1 MREDEKSSSLSFCQ
15 FLLTHEFLS
24 GAYDMTEF
32 VPSCYEEKL
41 SSYLNDYGIEATSE
55 QVQGLLKHLELVIE
69 KNKVVNLTRIT
80 NVEEALVLHILDS
93 LLPLTLPE
101 VSERLSKAYLDMGTG
116 AGFPGIP
123 IGLLSGSQGVLI
135 DSVGKKISAVNEFC
149 SELSLE
155 KVHGEH
161 GRLEELAVTHR
172 GEFGLVFARAVAQA
186 NVLVEYAT
194 PFLAKNGLLVLEKA
208 NPEMSEINASNK
220 AAKICGLRMLEPV
233 EFELPDNLGHRTILL
248 YIKDNQ
254 PSIKLPRRTGLAKQS
269 PLGL

>member
-1 MREDEKSSSLSFCQ
+1 MTNFDYSLYQ
-15 FLLTHEFLS
+15 
-24 GAYDMTEF
+24 
-32 VPSCYEEKL
+32 EKL
-41 SSYLNDYGIEATSE
+41 FGYLDDYGILATSN
-55 QVQGLLKHLELVIE
+55 QVQGLLRHLDLVIE

-80 NVEEALVLHILDS
+80 NVEDALVLHILDS

-149 SELSLE
+149 DELGLK

-186 NVLVEYAT
+186 NVLVEYAS
-194 PFLAKNGLLVLEKA
+194 PFLAKNGMLVLEKA
-208 NPEMSEINASNK
+208 NPLMAEINASNK
-220 AAKICGLRMLEPV
+220 AAKICGMRMLEPV
-233 EFELPDNLGHRTILL
+233 EFELPHDLGHRTILL
-248 YIKDNQ
+248 YVKDGS

-269 PLGL
+269 PLGV

>member
-1 MREDEKSSSLSFCQ
+1 
-15 FLLTHEFLS
+15 
-24 GAYDMTEF
+24 MTDFEL
-32 VPSCYEEKL
+32 SCYEEKL
-41 SSYLNDYGIEATSE
+41 SGYLTDYGIQASAN

-149 SELSLE
+149 DELGLE
-155 KVHGEH
+155 KVHGKH

-194 PFLAKNGLLVLEKA
+194 PFLAKNGMLVLEKA
-208 NPEMSEINASNK
+208 KPEMTEINASNK

-233 EFELPDNLGHRTILL
+233 EFELPNELGHRTILM
-248 YIKDNQ
+248 YIKENQ

-269 PLGL
+269 PLGI

>member
-1 MREDEKSSSLSFCQ
+1 MTNFDYSFYQ
-15 FLLTHEFLS
+15 
-24 GAYDMTEF
+24 
-32 VPSCYEEKL
+32 EKL
-41 SSYLNDYGIEATSE
+41 SGYFTEYGIQASNE
-55 QVQGLLKHLELVIE
+55 QIQRLLKYLDLVIE

-101 VSERLSKAYLDMGTG
+101 VSERLSKTYLDMGTG

-149 SELSLE
+149 DELGLD

-172 GEFGLVFARAVAQA
+172 GEFALVFARAVAQA
-186 NVLVEYAT
+186 NVLVEYAA
-194 PFLAKNGLLVLEKA
+194 PFLAKNGILVLEKA
-208 NPEMSEINASNK
+208 NPQMSEINASNK

-233 EFELPDNLGHRTILL
+233 EFELPNNFGHRTILL
-248 YIKDNQ
+248 YVKDGVS
-254 PSIKLPRRTGLAKQS
+254 SIKLPRRTGLAKQS

>member
-1 MREDEKSSSLSFCQ
+1 MTNFDYSL
-15 FLLTHEFLS
+15 
-24 GAYDMTEF
+24 
-32 VPSCYEEKL
+32 YEEKL
-41 SSYLNDYGIEATSE
+41 SVYLNDYGIQATGE
-55 QVQGLLKHLELVIE
+55 QVLGLLKHLDLVIE

-93 LLPLTLPE
+93 LLPLTLPG

-149 SELSLE
+149 DELGLK

-186 NVLVEYAT
+186 NVLVEYAA
-194 PFLAKNGLLVLEKA
+194 PFLTKNGMLVLEKA
-208 NPEMSEINASNK
+208 NPQMSEINASNK
-220 AAKICGLRMLEPV
+220 AAKICGMRMLEPV
-233 EFELPDNLGHRTILL
+233 EFELPDELGHRTILL
-248 YIKDNQ
+248 YIKDDS

>member
-1 MREDEKSSSLSFCQ
+1 MTNMDIEQEQDLS
-15 FLLTHEFLS
+15 T
-24 GAYDMTEF
+24 
-32 VPSCYEEKL
+32 YEEKL
-41 SSYLNDYGIEATSE
+41 SKYLSGYGIQASQE
-55 QVQGLLKHLELVIE
+55 QVKLLLKHLELVIE

-149 SELSLE
+149 DELGLK

-161 GRLEELAVTHR
+161 GRLEELAMTHR

-194 PFLAKNGLLVLEKA
+194 PFLSKNGMLVLEKA
-208 NPEMSEINASNK
+208 NPQMSEINASNK

-233 EFELPDNLGHRTILL
+233 EFELPNELGHRTILL
-248 YIKDNQ
+248 YVKEA
-254 PSIKLPRRTGLAKQS
+254 PSSIKLPRRTGLAKQNS
-269 PLGL
+269 LGV

>member
-1 MREDEKSSSLSFCQ
+1 MTNFDYSFYEKKLAV
-15 FLLTHEFLS
+15 LLT
-24 GAYDMTEF
+24 
-32 VPSCYEEKL
+32 
-41 SSYLNDYGIEATSE
+41 DYGIKASE
-55 QVQGLLKHLELVIE
+55 KQVHGLLKHLDLVIE

-80 NVEEALVLHILDS
+80 NVDDALVLHILDS
-93 LLPLTLPE
+93 LLPLALPE

-149 SELSLE
+149 SELGLE
-155 KVHGEH
+155 NVHGEH

-172 GEFGLVFARAVAQA
+172 NEFSLVFARAVAQA

-248 YIKDNQ
+248 YVKDNQ

-269 PLGL
+269 PLGV